1 VRPKLRNSYVR
12 KTLHLVAA
20 KIENGKVFP
29 AILFYISLINCYT
42 LGLNISIETIF
53 NVTGYIIGV
62 AAVLV
67 GASRINF
74 VKNADKVAHNAVM
87 AIIFH
92 IPLITCY
99 FIILTLTST
108 FPWLEIYLIPLIELV
123 FVQIIIYLL
132 IAFVYGVFI

>member
-1 VRPKLRNSYVR
+1 MRNSYVR

-20 KIENGKVFP
+20 KIENCKVFP

-42 LGLNISIETIF
+42 LGLNIPIETIF

-87 AIIFH
+87 AIIFY

-99 FIILTLTST
+99 FIILTLTSI
-108 FPWLEIYLIPLIELV
+108 FPWLEIYLIPLIELI
-123 FVQIIIYLL
+123 FVQIVIYLL
-132 IAFVYGVFI
+132 IAFVYGVII

>member
-1 VRPKLRNSYVR
+1 
-12 KTLHLVAA
+12 
-20 KIENGKVFP
+20 VFP
-29 AILFYISLINCYT
+29 SILFYISLINCYT
-42 LGLNISIETIF
+42 LGLNIPIETIF

-99 FIILTLTST
+99 FIILTLTSI
-108 FPWLEIYLIPLIELV
+108 FPWLEIYLIPLIELI
-123 FVQIIIYLL
+123 FVQIVIYLL
-132 IAFVYGVFI
+132 IAFVYGVII